1 MDSLGQKIRNLRK
14 ERKMTQLALA
24 RGLVT
29 PSMISQIESDKAT
42 PSQELL
48 EQLAAR
54 LGVKPSFFADDI
66 HHKTDL
72 VQAYRR
78 AKQLMEA
85 ENYAAALPLLQTLTA
100 PVPPQFREEVLFLDL
115 AQCYERLQQYGDAAN
130 MYEEVVR
137 ASLER
142 DDVPRAVHAYFHLG
156 QLERRQSR
164 WGVARMHW
172 QRAAELLRRHPDLN
186 MPIAMKIYA
195 NLGRIHMQ
203 LRQFEVALES
213 YRRAVVLAERYQAQL
228 DHAMILHGMGA
239 AYIELG
245 RYELGE
251 DKLQEAIRIYDVIR
265 HQRGI
270 NQCHV
275 NIGIGLRRA
284 GKFVE
289 AKEKLSWCIE
299 HREIRLDVLRLANA
313 LSERAACCLELEQ
326 WDEAIADAKEAVL
339 LDKDTPELQLLARH
353 TLAVAYMHKNE
364 PQLALENAN
373 LGLQC
378 SAETHDMTLVSG
390 LYSVRAQAL
399 WALGDAAGASADAI
413 RVANMALSAY

>member
-1 MDSLGQKIRNLRK
+1 M
-14 ERKMTQLALA
+14 
-24 RGLVT
+24 
-29 PSMISQIESDKAT
+29 
-42 PSQELL
+42 
-48 EQLAAR
+48 
-54 LGVKPSFFADDI
+54 
-66 HHKTDL
+66 
-72 VQAYRR
+72 
-78 AKQLMEA
+78 MEA
-85 ENYAAALPLLQTLTA
+85 ENYAAALPLLQALTN
-100 PVPPQFREEVLFLDL
+100 PVPPQFREDGLYSDL
-115 AQCYERLQQYGDAAN
+115 AQCYERLQRYRDAAN
-130 MYEEVVR
+130 MYEEVAR

-164 WGVARMHW
+164 LGLARMQW

-239 AYIELG
+239 AYIEMG

-251 DKLQEAIRIYDVIR
+251 EKLQEAIRIYEAIR

-275 NIGIGLRRA
+275 NIGVGLRRA

-289 AKEKLSWCIE
+289 AKEKLSWCIQ
-299 HREIRLDVLRLANA
+299 HREIRQDVLRLANA
-313 LSERAACCLELEQ
+313 LSERSACCLELGQ
-326 WDEAIADAKEAVL
+326 WNEAIEDAKEAVL

-353 TLAVAYMHKNE
+353 TLAVAYMYKNE
-364 PQLALENAN
+364 PRLALESAN
-373 LGLQC
+373 LGLQF
-378 SAETHDMTLVSG
+378 SQPTRDLTLVSG
-390 LYSVRAQAL
+390 LYTVRAQAF

-413 RVANMALSAY
+413 RVASMALSAC